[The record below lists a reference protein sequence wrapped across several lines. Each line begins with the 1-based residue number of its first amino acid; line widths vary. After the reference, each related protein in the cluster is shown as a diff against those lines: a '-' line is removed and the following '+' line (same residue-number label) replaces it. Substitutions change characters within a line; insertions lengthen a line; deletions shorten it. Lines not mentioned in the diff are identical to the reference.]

1 MGDVA
6 RQRGD
11 TRTAEA
17 SLHEYKR
24 LATKLIATDPSNPDW
39 QMEGIY
45 ADTNL
50 GILLLESGRYGD
62 AATVFE
68 NSLADREKL
77 AANAPED
84 VQFRKALISVLAWLG
99 EAREKEGRL
108 DDGLAQRERQ
118 ISLLQPY
125 INDTKSD
132 AQYRRDAL
140 VAYRAAGELNTV
152 RGNPSRGLEQLRTSV
167 RIGEELIEAEP
178 QNADW
183 AAMTAYAKFE
193 LARIELAQRNIEQAA
208 ALTRSG
214 CDMGDRLVAKDS
226 SVVDWRLDLRA
237 WCLQLKARIA
247 VAQGALVE
255 AEGLADR
262 LQQLAR
268 SEIAKTPSADA
279 QLELANAEL
288 LRGLVA
294 YASGSRA
301 KAGAA
306 FREAARSWPRQMPD
320 RPPCWLG
327 RCSS

>member
-1 MGDVA
+1 MAWLSEKG
-6 RQRGD
+6 RFRSFSLISTTQRV
-11 TRTAEA
+11 TP
-17 SLHEYKR
+17 S
-24 LATKLIATDPSNPDW
+24 IAV
-39 QMEGIY
+39 MH
-45 ADTNL
+45 
-50 GILLLESGRYGD
+50 LLLTGRP
-62 AATVFE
+62 V
-68 NSLADREKL
+68 
-77 AANAPED
+77 
-84 VQFRKALISVLAWLG
+84 
-99 EAREKEGRL
+99 
-108 DDGLAQRERQ
+108 
-118 ISLLQPY
+118 
-125 INDTKSD
+125 
-132 AQYRRDAL
+132 
-140 VAYRAAGELNTV
+140 ELNTV

-193 LARIELAQRNIEQAA
+193 LARIELAQRNVEQAA

-320 RPPCWLG
+320 RPPLLARKVLILTGIGRRDAANALALQLARMGYRDPTYMRDRALLG
-327 RCSS
+327 S